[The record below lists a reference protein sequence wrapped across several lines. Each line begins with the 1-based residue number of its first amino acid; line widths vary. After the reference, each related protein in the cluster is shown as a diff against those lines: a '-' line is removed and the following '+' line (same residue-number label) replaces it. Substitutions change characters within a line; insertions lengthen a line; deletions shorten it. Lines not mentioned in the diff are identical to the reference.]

1 MRANLY
7 HGNCL
12 DIMEDMIAKGIVI
25 DAIIT
30 DPPYGLNYRDN
41 KWDTEIPNWL
51 PIAQRLTQLIGFT
64 TAPTTQWDYPRPDWV
79 CCWHRRAAASRSAN
93 GGFNHWSPI
102 LIYGKR
108 KIPVD
113 FYETSFG
120 KTVHEN
126 KHLIHPSPKPLE
138 LYIWLVDKLTD
149 DGATVLDPFMGSG
162 TTGDACAKLG
172 RNFYGIEK
180 DEEYLDEAT
189 RRIEL
194 AQQQMSMRMY

>member
-1 MRANLY
+1 MALPQRPLHN
-7 HGNCL
+7 
-12 DIMEDMIAKGIVI
+12 GITQDRTGYVVGI
-25 DAIIT
+25 DVPPPPVQQMVASII
-30 DPPYGLNYRDN
+30 G
-41 KWDTEIPNWL
+41 
-51 PIAQRLTQLIGFT
+51 
-64 TAPTTQWDYPRPDWV
+64 RP
-79 CCWHRRAAASRSAN
+79 SS
-93 GGFNHWSPI
+93 SM
-102 LIYGKR
+102 
-108 KIPVD
+108 
-113 FYETSFG
+113 
-120 KTVHEN
+120 
-126 KHLIHPSPKPLE
+126 PLE